1 VGSETHKQF
10 IKKSEED
17 YKKIGYVKC
26 PAFSNE
32 EIHFNKIGFNHL
44 LWKGRKM
51 RAPEEQIRRIGLI
64 PKAVRIIS
72 TSKKCTHYRESLRVL
87 GNGSISLAKF
97 WSISTNIEG
106 VYIRIIIRQT
116 NNGRKY
122 FLSVM

>member
-44 LWKGRKM
+44 LWKGKKM
-51 RAPEEQIRRIGLI
+51 RAMEEQIRRISLI

-72 TSKKCTHYRESLRVL
+72 TSITCTHYRETIRVL

-97 WSISTNIEG
+97 WSISTNTEG
-106 VYIRIIIRQT
+106 VHIRIIIRQT